1 MGGFTPEELAAMRAG
16 KISNYNDFV
25 TFRDSV
31 QKNKQRVEEDLK
43 NKGNAIDSQV
53 EQNTIDSVPSVDT
66 SSSIQQPVEQS
77 AQEDTSQQSSNP
89 IDDLFANANKS
100 FRSQL
105 FGGPTEEKNPLVQSK
120 EEYQA
125 SANGVLS
132 TSSVLEKQQEA
143 DSNNKMQD
151 IQKRKKEAINQYVNT
166 PQYKLSGQEGNYL
179 DDYFGNASD
188 YSKEMQ
194 PILKAVSDGN
204 ASLNDLKALEV
215 YNQQLDLKTQ
225 LEKGAAIGKY
235 KNAVIDE
242 LNENV
247 KDDPKLQQ
255 DVINLAKES
264 VKDNGF
270 YKFYKD
276 DYKFDYTDEDWYKA
290 GLQIASS
297 QDEVLNKM
305 YDLMGDSY
313 NPLDGIIEDMQKR
326 VADNQSG
333 LEKAENLGLQII
345 GDGWSTVCMVGG
357 IAYGLASCGVDLGI
371 NLYQGQDFIDALAN
385 AGYHIIGNDITQYG
399 VGVMETGSW
408 AFDLEKQRE
417 LMQEGI
423 NKDAIL
429 GEGFRNETLRAM
441 GSWGFTVASIGW
453 GALATK
459 GVTKLTTSL
468 ERKAL
473 VNGIKATRQE
483 LGSEATEAA
492 INAVKKE
499 IRASWIKK
507 NSIVKASALPVLTIT
522 PEATM
527 EAGSTYLH
535 ALDEGTAKINETIQR
550 HVDDYVNKKTK
561 EWYDS
566 QQKSQKENQLLIEP
580 SPEIIN
586 QWQQEG
592 EAIYTEKY
600 KDAFQRIESDA
611 RTASAINFFQN
622 LAILSLSQ
630 GTFQATYLPKSV
642 QDALKKSKVFG
653 FANDIKPM
661 YIRNAEGKLVKKYTP
676 AQKVYMALRESGG
689 EAVEEAFQTSS
700 QLVNE
705 GVVEGDITDYI
716 NKKYAADGGNVVGQ
730 SFGEHFGSAFVAF
743 SNSLSA
749 EETWESA
756 GAGFIGATIGGFGM
770 THTGKF
776 MFDFGR
782 TGNYKTKK
790 VRDPQT
796 GELKVEYVTD
806 SKGNKIEEKAFFRRG
821 VNVDGSKENWLDV
834 AARMTPWRTGVGTT
848 LYQETLRERT
858 AFRDDAKRVEDFMT
872 AYRTNGNWD
881 GSLLDGLVG
890 TVNAAADIEAAA
902 ETNDIFTMKNAS
914 VQQAVEASFVLN
926 DLQNSQG
933 LGKTLA
939 DEMLENLNMTANAE
953 EGSDIAQRLVDEY
966 KQSDDFK
973 KKEASGIKM
982 TDDKILQELK
992 KSANYMLDILNQVNE
1007 TTEMVEATYGH
1018 FGLGNDTKQAL
1029 VYSHLAVDNMSQ
1041 RIDVLTEE
1049 INNLKYNTTRSAS
1062 SLSDAQ
1068 KALVSKY
1075 DGGLK
1080 EAIQRKAALEK
1091 QIKSLD
1097 AKIKNLN
1104 AEKKKFEKNPNSKIT
1119 FSQSALD
1126 KITSE
1131 RNKLATELEQF
1142 KELEGLNYESGV
1154 LNEDEIMHLP
1164 VIQRAA
1170 MLLSGYED
1178 IYNQTHDSSKQ
1189 VGKPKTSRLSQ
1200 AQQNLVNDL
1209 RRKLLEQDPQ
1219 VMEKIIDVARLNAA
1233 KDRHVKQQ
1241 EQIITDP
1248 KTFKDFVRKARMA
1261 TLESQWMKDY
1271 VRLDNIADY
1280 NEFKKQFLPLFNSE
1294 EQLDL
1299 YKLSSIMKK
1308 LHTSSNKNFERW
1320 MKEDE
1325 KLRQQYDYVMN
1336 RCTAMEA
1343 LNDDERTVFTAMLD
1357 WASVNCPDAF
1367 TYSKKGTQV
1376 KGFSFEKLQA
1386 ALEKE
1391 YNKGDANT
1399 FIPLVRGTYGIKS
1412 NVVPENLETLTSF
1425 FNILKESYDDKGVAA
1440 PQENSSESRRTA
1452 AEPAVS
1458 VTPSSE
1464 PVEETTEGQLE
1475 EVKEGTETEETNKN
1489 PLFKNVTFSSAEGVE
1504 EGVVQYVADGYSER
1518 IAQTLGDRS
1527 NELYSKNFIPI
1538 EVQNNPE
1545 LFDTWLKDYE
1555 EVSIAFAA
1563 ILNGEG
1569 TKQDAETIKSYDSAY
1584 HYEQNDLSRIVGGM
1598 RISGISGVNKEEL
1611 NKTVEELLAPEEETT
1626 TVVNEDTGE
1635 TISAEEQKQHDA
1647 EKAFN
1652 LKNADE
1658 SKINVETDSK
1668 LSSAIQIK
1676 DKDNT
1681 STIVVQKKKE
1691 GEYEIVKSTDGITQN
1706 VIQGLYDTMPDNACV
1721 KVIGT
1726 QELPTNMFKLVGEY
1740 KEEGQ
1745 IVRTYKRLTL
1755 PEESSTQEE
1764 TYGPRITDLP
1774 AASTQ
1779 RVATSDILSLKQQDE
1794 ARGTAT
1800 FSEVTEFYENHVV
1813 PTLKKAYQ
1821 DLQKKSID
1829 VFFLVDQDLDKYV
1842 SDSMGKKYDPMKYS
1856 GVVAVIEVEK
1866 GTGKYQIG
1874 GKDYSPIGII
1884 PTGNARTNAPEG
1896 FYISQEI
1903 RSRAYDVKHK
1913 KLRTNILLKGED
1925 KQPLKSRL
1933 LKINAKQPKHLD
1945 VNISAKQFAERT
1957 WKSNSAEEFLSRLV
1971 FDPKRKGTKWYVK
1984 PAEPSAMENP
1994 NHDIFIPYA
2003 RDFKINGVIIGSTNQ
2018 NTGKQ
2023 YTVLN
2028 IFQNPFDNEVW
2039 NDLVQNNVCIEKAA
2053 DQLKRVIT
2061 ELKKVENII
2070 LLRDLADPDLS
2081 AEEKKQIK
2089 QTING
2094 NTEISNGLK
2103 YMQNQFSLPISL
2115 NIGTTENGI
2124 FLVGENEKMCM
2135 VNLEDLE
2142 KVDLSDD
2149 ASINQMVYKGLRQF
2163 FVDSE
2168 GNEKLRLPADATME
2182 VTDDEG
2188 NVTTQRMIGAGTPF
2202 AYFQVDSQLLSR
2214 YQEEKDRKALGALK
2228 KLYEQGFF
2236 EVSAED
2242 DSERMGVAY
2251 FSTPENLSEESPKP
2265 ELVVTNQDN
2274 ANIDSPLPVEETAKA
2289 PIYDNTVDS
2298 VSPES
2303 SPVNTLVNQ
2312 ITEDSKEHFEHKQ
2325 ERDGK
2330 HAILSVTNLLRAQEH
2345 SQTVVRASEIN
2356 QNEEEWSVETAF
2368 GNTIDNAV
2376 RDILDS
2382 DYEVTINNG
2391 KLQRRKKGQRGAAWE
2406 NFTDFTPNMSERA
2419 LQKLYADVIIA
2430 LNPFIQ
2436 KGYTVM
2442 SKNVAVHGTKEI
2454 FGDINQHQA
2463 NFSGELDLLLLS
2475 PDGHSAVIIDMK
2487 TSKNTSVDAEEYR
2500 QQQKTYAECLQKAY
2514 PQLTDISAYLFG
2526 FTTPRISDKITKQ
2539 DNSDQLYVTKYGK
2552 TEKFEELSVSTQG
2565 LIEIDLENTTIDR
2578 IMWDNL
2584 TQEQRDEILRQEAS
2598 QTNQSNPTQSTTTET
2613 VEDNLFADTSRRI
2626 KEQAERRAQEESAE
2640 TNTSEAKSKKT
2651 FERRNYRSKNSPE
2664 ENKKNNCAK

>member
-16 KISNYNDFV
+16 KISNYSDFV
-25 TFRDSV
+25 AFQDSV
-31 QKNKQRVEEDLK
+31 QKNKQKVEEDLK
-43 NKGNAIDSQV
+43 DKGNAINSQV
-53 EQNTIDSVPSVDT
+53 EQETVDSAASTPT
-66 SSSIQQPVEQS
+66 SSSTSQLN
-77 AQEDTSQQSSNP
+77 QEDTSQQTSNP
-89 IDDLFANANKS
+89 EDDLFANANTS

-105 FGGPTEEKNPLVQSK
+105 FGGIANEKEQSPLVQSK
-120 EEYQA
+120 EEYLKTD
-125 SANGVLS
+125 NGKLS

-143 DSNNKMQD
+143 DYNNKMQD
-151 IQKRKKEAINQYVNT
+151 IQKRKKEAVNQYVNT

-179 DDYFGNASD
+179 DDYFGNSSD

-225 LEKGAAIGKY
+225 LEKGAAIKKY
-235 KNAVIDE
+235 KDAVIDE

-247 KDDPKLQQ
+247 KGDPQLQQ

-297 QDEVLNKM
+297 QDEVLNQM

-313 NPLDGIIEDMQKR
+313 NPLNTVIDDMQKR

-333 LEKAENLGLQII
+333 IEKAENLGLQIL

-357 IAYGLASCGVDLGI
+357 IAYGLASFGVDAGI

-385 AGYHIIGNDITQYG
+385 AGYHIIGNDITHYG

-408 AFDLEKQRE
+408 AFDLDKQRE
-417 LMQEGI
+417 LMQAGV

-429 GEGFRNETLRAM
+429 GEGLGNETLRAM
-441 GSWGFTVASIGW
+441 GSWGFTLASIGW

-459 GVTKLTTSL
+459 GVTKVVTSL

-473 VNGIKATRQE
+473 ANGIKATRKE

-492 INAVKKE
+492 INAIKKD

-507 NSIVKASALPVLTIT
+507 NSIVKASALPLLTIT

-550 HVDDYVNKKTK
+550 HVDDYVNKKTQ

-566 QQKSQKENQLLIEP
+566 QQKSQNENQVVIEP
-580 SPEIIN
+580 SQEIIN

-611 RTASAINFFQN
+611 KTASAINFFQN
-622 LAILSLSQ
+622 LVILLLSQ

-661 YIRNAEGKLVKKYTP
+661 YIRNAEGKLIKKFTP

-689 EAVEEAFQTSS
+689 EAIEEAFQTSS

-705 GVVEGDITDYI
+705 GVVDGDITDYI

-782 TGNYKTKK
+782 TGNYKTRK

-796 GELKVEYVTD
+796 GELKTEYVTD

-858 AFRDDAKRVEDFMT
+858 AFKDDAKRVEDFMT

-1007 TTEMVEATYGH
+1007 TVETVEATYGH
-1018 FGLGNDTKQAL
+1018 FGLDNDTKQAL
-1029 VYSHLAVDNMSQ
+1029 VYSHIAVDNMSQ

-1049 INNLKYNTTRSAS
+1049 INKLKYDTTRSAS
-1062 SLSDAQ
+1062 SLSDSQ
-1068 KALVSKY
+1068 KALISKY
-1075 DGGLK
+1075 EGGLK
-1080 EAIQRKAALEK
+1080 EAIQKKSAIEK

-1126 KITSE
+1126 NLVAERDKLTS
-1131 RNKLATELEQF
+1131 ELEQF

-1164 VIQRAA
+1164 LKQRAA

-1178 IYNQTHDSSKQ
+1178 IYNQTHDASKR
-1189 VGKPKTSRLSQ
+1189 VGKPKKSRLSQ
-1200 AQQNLVNDL
+1200 TQQNIVNEL

-1219 VMEKIIDVARLNAA
+1219 AMEKIIDVARLSVA

-1280 NEFKKQFLPLFNSE
+1280 NEFKKQFLPLFNSQ

-1325 KLRQQYDYVMN
+1325 KITQQYEYVMN
-1336 RCTAMEA
+1336 RCTAMDA

-1357 WASVNCPDAF
+1357 WASVHCPDAF

-1376 KGFSFEKLQA
+1376 KGFSFEKLQT

-1391 YNKGDANT
+1391 YGKGDANT
-1399 FIPLVRGTYGIKS
+1399 FLPLVKGTYGIKTD
-1412 NVVPENLETLTSF
+1412 VVPENLEALTSF
-1425 FNILKESYDDKGVAA
+1425 FNVLKESYDDKGVATA
-1440 PQENSSESRRTA
+1440 QENSSSSSRTA
-1452 AEPAVS
+1452 ADPSVS
-1458 VTPSSE
+1458 VTPNTE
-1464 PVEETTEGQLE
+1464 VVEETTEEQQE
-1475 EVKEGTETEETNKN
+1475 DVTERIPEEGTVRVKVV
-1489 PLFKNVTFSSAEGVE
+1489 FKGGSYFELKPEYEDKVRQVFGGSLKAGSSLVPDNVAT
-1504 EGVVQYVADGYSER
+1504 
-1518 IAQTLGDRS
+1518 
-1527 NELYSKNFIPI
+1527 
-1538 EVQNNPE
+1538 NPE

-1555 EVSIAFAA
+1555 QVSYAYAA
-1563 ILNGEG
+1563 MATEEG
-1569 TKQDAETIKSYDSAY
+1569 TKEDAEIIKNFNAKYNYDGHPALYSGA
-1584 HYEQNDLSRIVGGM
+1584 EKITDINV
-1598 RISGISGVNKEEL
+1598 ISLGEMHLEDKAN
-1611 NKTVEELLAPEEETT
+1611 ELLAEEENTE

-1635 TISAEEQKQHDA
+1635 VISVEEQRQNDA
-1647 EKAFN
+1647 EKAFH
-1652 LKNADE
+1652 LKNVDE
-1658 SKINVETDSK
+1658 SKISVEIDKK
-1668 LSSAIQIK
+1668 LSSAVRIK
-1676 DKDNT
+1676 DKNNT

-1691 GEYEIVKSTDGITQN
+1691 DEYEIVKATNDITQD
-1706 VIQGLYDTMPDNACV
+1706 VVQGLYDVMPDNTCI
-1721 KVIGT
+1721 KVAGT
-1726 QELPTNMFKLVGEY
+1726 QQLPTNLFELVGEY
-1740 KEEGQ
+1740 KEDDQ
-1745 IVRTYKRLTL
+1745 NVRVYKKLTL
-1755 PEESSTQEE
+1755 QEE
-1764 TYGPRITDLP
+1764 NNSQEEKYGPSITNLP

-1779 RVATSDILSLKQQDE
+1779 RVATSDILYLKQQDE
-1794 ARGTAT
+1794 EKGTTT
-1800 FSEVTEFYENHVV
+1800 FSAITEFYEQNIV
-1813 PTLKKAYQ
+1813 PTLKQAYQ
-1821 DLQKKSID
+1821 KRQAKQPVE
-1829 VFFLVDQDLDKYV
+1829 VFFVVDQELDEKV
-1842 SDSMGKKYDPMKYS
+1842 ATSMGAKYDPMKYS
-1856 GVVAVIEVEK
+1856 GVVAVIEVE
-1866 GTGKYQIG
+1866 GQGKYQIG
-1874 GKDYSPIGII
+1874 GKNYSPIGIV
-1884 PTGNARTNAPEG
+1884 PTGNVRTNAPEG

-1903 RSRAYDVKHK
+1903 RSRAYDARHK
-1913 KLRTNILLKGED
+1913 KLRTNVLLKGENG
-1925 KQPLKSRL
+1925 QALKSKL
-1933 LKINAKQPKHLD
+1933 FKVNAKQPKHLD

-1957 WKSNSAEEFLSRLV
+1957 WKRNAAEEFLSRLV

-1984 PAEPSAMENP
+1984 PAEPSAMPNP

-2003 RDFKINGVIIGSTNQ
+2003 RDFRITGGIIGSTNPTT
-2018 NTGKQ
+2018 NEQ

-2028 IFQNPFDNEVW
+2028 ILQNSFNNDVW
-2039 NDLVQNNVCIEKAA
+2039 NDLVLNNVCIEKAA
-2053 DQLKRVIT
+2053 DQLKRVIV
-2061 ELKKVENII
+2061 ELKKEENINR
-2070 LLRDLADPDLS
+2070 LRDLADSELS
-2081 AEEKKQIK
+2081 DEEKKQIK
-2089 QTING
+2089 KEING
-2094 NTEISNGLK
+2094 NETIANGLK
-2103 YMQNQFSLPISL
+2103 YMQNQFSLPVSL
-2115 NIGTTENGI
+2115 NIGTTENGV
-2124 FLVGENEKMCM
+2124 FLKGENESLCM

-2142 KVDLSDD
+2142 KVDLSDE

-2182 VTDDEG
+2182 ITNDDG
-2188 NVTTQRMIGAGTPF
+2188 TVTTQRIPGAGTPF
-2202 AYFQVDSQLLSR
+2202 AYFQVDSKLLSK
-2214 YQEEKDRKALGALK
+2214 YQDEKDRHALGALK

-2251 FSTPENLSEESPKP
+2251 YSVPENLSEETPKP
-2265 ELVVTNQDN
+2265 ELVVTNKDN
-2274 ANIDSPLPVEETAKA
+2274 ANIDSPLPAEETATV
-2289 PIYDNTVDS
+2289 PTYDNTVDN
-2298 VSPES
+2298 
-2303 SPVNTLVNQ
+2303 NTSERSDVEILANQ
-2312 ITEDSKEHFEHKQ
+2312 IIEDSKEHFQHKQ
-2325 ERDGK
+2325 ERGGK

-2345 SQTVVRASEIN
+2345 SQTIVRSEKEN
-2356 QNEEEWSVETAF
+2356 QDEEWSVETSF
-2368 GNTIDNAV
+2368 GNTVDSAV
-2376 RDILDS
+2376 RSILDS
-2382 DYEVTINNG
+2382 DYEVAINNN
-2391 KLQRRKKGQRGAAWE
+2391 KLQRRKKGQKGAAWE
-2406 NFTDFTPNMSERA
+2406 NFKDFIPNMSERG
-2419 LQKLYADVIIA
+2419 LQKLYADVIIT

-2436 KGYTVM
+2436 KGYTIL
-2442 SKNVAVHGTKEI
+2442 SQNVAVHGTKEV
-2454 FGDINQHQA
+2454 FGDNTIHQA

-2475 PDGHSAVIIDMK
+2475 PDGHSAIIIDMK
-2487 TSKNTSVDAEEYR
+2487 TSKGTSVDSEEYR
-2500 QQQKTYAECLQKAY
+2500 QQQKTYAECLQKTY
-2514 PQLTDISAYLFG
+2514 PQITNVTAYLFG
-2526 FTTPRISDKITKQ
+2526 FTTPRISDAMTKQ
-2539 DNSDQLYVTKYGK
+2539 DDSDQLYTVKYGK
-2552 TEKFEELSVSTQG
+2552 TEKYEELSVSTQG
-2565 LIEIDLENTTIDR
+2565 LVEIDLENTTIDR

-2598 QTNQSNPTQSTTTET
+2598 QTSPSTPTQSNNVET
-2613 VEDNLFADTSRRI
+2613 VEDNLFQDTSKNI
-2626 KEQAERRAQEESAE
+2626 KEQVARRAAEETAE
-2640 TNTSEAKSKKT
+2640 TNDTEAQPKKV

-2664 ENKKNNCAK
+2664 ENKKNNCSK